1 MSASPNYISIRPDWL
16 ATRDEDVLDPA
27 MPIVDTHHHL
37 YDRPAV
43 RYLLDDYLRDIETGH
58 DVRASVFVQARSMLR
73 ADVPADLQPIG
84 EVEFVNGVAAM
95 SASGLYGPTRVCA
108 GIVGFADLTLG
119 AQVRPILERLILA
132 GGGLTSRGGRFCG
145 IRQTLCWDADTPLL
159 NAAYPTTETM
169 VESEAFRLGFAQLAP
184 LGLKFEAWAFF
195 HQLPAV
201 ARLARDFP
209 ETGIVLNHLGGILR
223 IREYADRPEAYEA
236 WKNGISDLARS
247 SNVVVKLSGLG
258 MRIGGFG
265 FEEHARAP
273 NSEELAE
280 AWRPWVEHAI
290 EAFGPDRC
298 MFGSNFPVD
307 KGSYSFKIGVN
318 AVKRLVSGLDQID
331 RERIFWRTA
340 KRVYDLPDAAL
351 FRDIEQSYHPRHSD
365 QNSIGWCFDGSA
377 SSEAEFGSTG
387 HD

>member
-1 MSASPNYISIRPDWL
+1 MSASPTYISIRPDWL

-37 YDRPAV
+37 YDRPGV
-43 RYLLDDYLRDIETGH
+43 RYLMDDYLQDTATGH

-73 ADVPADLQPIG
+73 ADAPPELQPVG

-108 GIVGFADLTLG
+108 AIVGFADLTLG
-119 AQVRPILERLILA
+119 AQVRPILERLIVA
-132 GGGLTSRGGRFCG
+132 GGGLASQGGRFCG
-145 IRQTLCWDADTPLL
+145 IRQTLCWDTDASLL
-159 NAAYPTTETM
+159 NAAYPTTEVM
-169 VESEAFRLGFAQLAP
+169 AESEAFRRGFAELAP
-184 LGLKFEAWAFF
+184 LSLKFEVWAFF

-209 ETGIVLNHLGGILR
+209 ETGMVLNHLGGILR
-223 IREYADRPEAYEA
+223 IRDYAARPDVYET
-236 WKNGISDLARS
+236 WKAGISELARCP
-247 SNVVVKLSGLG
+247 NVVIKLSGLG

-265 FEEHARAP
+265 FEEQARAP
-273 NSEELAE
+273 ISEELAG
-280 AWRPWVEHAI
+280 AWRPWIEHAI
-290 EAFGPDRC
+290 AAFGPDRC

-318 AVKRLVSGLDQID
+318 AFKRLVAGLDRND
-331 RERIFWRTA
+331 RESIFWRTA

-351 FRDIEQSYHPRHSD
+351 FREPARPTMPRSPVTRRSV
-365 QNSIGWCFDGSA
+365 Q
-377 SSEAEFGSTG
+377 TG
-387 HD
+387 AQ

>member
-16 ATRDEDVLDPA
+16 ATRDEDVLDPTI
-27 MPIVDTHHHL
+27 PIVDTHHHL
-37 YDRPAV
+37 YDRPDV
-43 RYLLDDYLRDIETGH
+43 RYLMDDYLKDIATGH

-73 ADVPADLQPIG
+73 ADAPPELQPVG

-108 GIVGFADLTLG
+108 AIVGFADLTLG

-132 GGGLTSRGGRFCG
+132 GGGLASHGGRFCG
-145 IRQTLCWDADTPLL
+145 IRQTLCWDTDASLL
-159 NAAYPTTETM
+159 NAAYPTTEIMT
-169 VESEAFRLGFAQLAP
+169 ESGPFRLGFAQLAP

-209 ETGIVLNHLGGILR
+209 ETCIVLNHLGGILR
-223 IREYADRPEAYEA
+223 IRDYAARPDVYET
-236 WKNGISDLARS
+236 WKAGISDLARFP
-247 SNVVVKLSGLG
+247 NVVVKLSGLG

-265 FEEHARAP
+265 FEAQAQAP
-273 NSEELAE
+273 VSQELAD
-280 AWRPWVEHAI
+280 AWRPWIEHAVA
-290 EAFGPDRC
+290 AFGPDRC

-307 KGSYSFKIGVN
+307 KGSYSFKMGVN
-318 AVKRLVSGLDQID
+318 ALKRLVARLDRSD
-331 RERIFWRTA
+331 REWIFWRTA

-351 FRDIEQSYHPRHSD
+351 LREPEQSCLSPSPSLVVRSVQPRA
-365 QNSIGWCFDGSA
+365 Q
-377 SSEAEFGSTG
+377 
-387 HD
+387 